1 MSGDLNEFLR
11 QAALRREARK
21 RQTGSQGGS
30 SSQSQNAPAQP
41 RPVAQS
47 NIEILQPIPVEQR
60 HLTPGIPTSDHLIEN
75 AAKTD
80 QKRQAHLREVFG
92 AKPAPLES
100 QKKKKTKPRAEQ
112 QVAPQ
117 PQTVAQMDFA
127 SALNSLTA
135 SQSGQRSVSSHDLI
149 AFLRNPDSLKIA
161 FIASEIFSRK
171 FQ

>member
-21 RQTGSQGGS
+21 RQTGSTGQAN
-30 SSQSQNAPAQP
+30 SQSENAPT
-41 RPVAQS
+41 QS
-47 NIEILQPIPVEQR
+47 RATPPNSLDVLQPIPVEQR
-60 HLTPGIPTSDHLIEN
+60 HLTPGIPAGDHLVGN

-80 QKRQAHLREVFG
+80 LKREAHLREVFG
-92 AKPAPLES
+92 SKPAPLES
-100 QKKKKTKPRAEQ
+100 QKKKKAKPRVEQ

-117 PQTVAQMDFA
+117 AQTAAQMDFA

-135 SQSGQRSVSSHDLI
+135 SQNGQKSVSSHDLI
-149 AFLRNPDSLKIA
+149 AFLRNPDSLKMA
-161 FIASEIFSRK
+161 FIASEIFARK

>member
-1 MSGDLNEFLR
+1 MAGDLNEFLR
-11 QAALRREARK
+11 QAAMRREARK
-21 RQTGSQGGS
+21 RQTGSQGAPT
-30 SSQSQNAPAQP
+30 SQSQNAPAQS

-47 NIEILQPIPVEQR
+47 SAEVLQPIPVDQR
-60 HLTPGIPTSDHLIEN
+60 HLLPGIPAGDHLGGN

-80 QKRQAHLREVFG
+80 QKREAHIREVFG
-92 AKPAPLES
+92 TKPAPLEN
-100 QKKKKTKPRAEQ
+100 QKKRKPRVEQ

-117 PQTVAQMDFA
+117 PQTAAQMDFA